1 MLLLAR
7 FSSQSRTLLSR
18 TICFLLT
25 SCLWSPAYGADASP
39 AQCLHVDPRSD
50 PPAAITGTPSEEL
63 QASARNAT
71 RTEGIATRLEGDVEI
86 TKAAWKINSD
96 LAWIDEASGD
106 FKIEG
111 AVTIQ
116 EPGLVITGIQ
126 ASGNLNVQRATVNA
140 ARFLLSE
147 PSLSG
152 KAARLTTSTTAHD
165 TLGHTSSDT
174 PSDTPSDMTD
184 TNRQL
189 VLDAGEFT
197 SCAPDHPDWVIKS
210 KSVLIKP
217 GEGYGTARH
226 VTFRFKGVPLMYSP
240 YFRFPTS
247 DQRQSGFLTPSIGRS
262 SDGGT
267 DLALPWYF
275 NLAPQYDATYTLQSI
290 WKRGLMHAG
299 ELRHLGTFGETLLG
313 GAFLPED
320 DQYQNP
326 EQLPGTAASG
336 NNKKQDRWFTR
347 VIHQGSHKSG
357 HGGGAWVSQLHYTR
371 VSDLDYLDD
380 FGSHIGAS
388 NSLGNRSL
396 DFATG
401 ASSISG
407 ASQPPALRQ
416 TASLSYTAQHWRGI
430 LELQDFQTL
439 SQHEHYA
446 TLPRFSLEYA
456 QQHSAWAVKSSLQ
469 VARYRKDQPTS
480 TPNIGTS
487 NIGTP
492 ESGSTSSMSSST
504 AYVEKGSRLVFDGEL
519 SLPLRR
525 PWGFFTPA
533 LGIIHRRYQLGDD
546 LSDALGDPAKI
557 TTGRLSLDAGLV
569 FERQKTLWGKAV
581 YQTLKTR
588 MYYLYLEEK
597 FQNHLPSFDSISM
610 TPSLAQAFRSNR
622 FTGYDRL
629 GDAKQVALGISTD
642 ISSART
648 GARLFS
654 AGLGQIFYFK
664 NREVVLD
671 NSFEADRRAD
681 SSPLFAQLEMHLSPA
696 FSARTAF
703 EWRNLSGKDPGKT
716 NRSHL
721 ALKYRAQKGSIFN
734 LHYAY
739 AARQQQRGMGTRA
752 MGTVEARNR
761 AAEEADLS
769 FILPATPAWSVIGRW
784 HYSLDRNQTLESL
797 FGVEYQ
803 DCCWTL
809 RLLLRRYLD
818 APRSFNAN
826 AATGP
831 IVQFNPRAKRG
842 IFFEFQLKGLTSL
855 GSRLDPL
862 LEDAIPGYS
871 NL

>member
-7 FSSQSRTLLSR
+7 FSSQPRSLLFR
-18 TICFLLT
+18 TICCLLT
-25 SCLWSPAYGADASP
+25 TCLWSPGSGADASP
-39 AQCLHVDPRSD
+39 AQCPEFDQRFD
-50 PPAAITGTPSEEL
+50 PPAAITEPPGEEM
-63 QASARNAT
+63 QASARHAT
-71 RTEGIATRLEGDVEI
+71 HTEGLVTRLEGDVEI
-86 TKAAWKINSD
+86 TKKSWKINSD

-116 EPGLVITGIQ
+116 EPGLIITGDQ

-140 ARFLLSE
+140 ASFLLSE
-147 PSLSG
+147 RQLSG
-152 KAARLTTSTTAHD
+152 KAERITTSTTQAAVSD
-165 TLGHTSSDT
+165 TSGDT
-174 PSDTPSDMTD
+174 PSDTPGDTLHDMTGA
-184 TNRQL
+184 NRQW
-189 VLDAGEFT
+189 VLDTSEFT
-197 SCAPDHPDWVIKS
+197 SCEPDHPAWVIKS
-210 KSVLIKP
+210 KSVLIKS

-226 VTFRFKGVPLMYSP
+226 VSLRFKGVPLMYSP

-262 SDGGT
+262 SDGGA

-275 NLAPQYDATYTLQSI
+275 NLAPRYDATYTLRSI
-290 WKRGLMHAG
+290 WQRGLMHEG
-299 ELRHLGTFGETLLG
+299 ELRHLGPLGETLVG
-313 GAFLPED
+313 GAFLSED
-320 DQYQNP
+320 DQYQHTEP
-326 EQLPGTAASG
+326 LPGTDARG
-336 NNKKQDRWFTR
+336 NNETKKQDRWFTR
-347 VIHQGSHKSG
+347 VVHRG
-357 HGGGAWVSQLHYTR
+357 GGGAWVSQLHYTR

-380 FGSHIGAS
+380 FGSHIGAT
-388 NSLGNRSL
+388 NSLGNGAL

-401 ASSISG
+401 ASSVSG

-439 SQHEHYA
+439 SHDEHYA

-456 QQHSAWAVKSSLQ
+456 KQHAAFAVKSRLQ
-469 VARYRKDQPTS
+469 VARYRKDQPAMAIPAAGSASLINTS
-480 TPNIGTS
+480 LINNS
-487 NIGTP
+487 
-492 ESGSTSSMSSST
+492 
-504 AYVEKGSRLVFDGEL
+504 VEKGSRLVFDGEL
-519 SLPLRR
+519 SLPLHR

-546 LSDALGDPAKI
+546 LRDALGTRARI
-557 TTGRLSLDAGLV
+557 TTGRLSVDAGLV
-569 FERQKTLWGKAV
+569 FERHKTLWGKAV
-581 YQTLKTR
+581 YQTMKTR
-588 MYYLYLEEK
+588 IHYLYLEEK
-597 FQNHLPSFDSISM
+597 FQNHLPSFDSVAM
-610 TPSLAQAFRSNR
+610 TPSLAQAFRTNR

-642 ISSART
+642 ISSAQT

-664 NREVVLD
+664 DREVVLD
-671 NSFEADRRAD
+671 NGFEVDRRAD
-681 SSPLFAQLEMHLSPA
+681 SSPLFAQIEMHLAPA
-696 FSARTAF
+696 FTLRTAF
-703 EWRNLSGKDPGKT
+703 EWRNRSGKDPGKT
-716 NRSHL
+716 NRNHL
-721 ALKYRAQKGSIFN
+721 TLKYRAQKGSIFN
-734 LHYAY
+734 LYYAY
-739 AARQQQRGMGTRA
+739 AAKQRHRRMGTSSMEA
-752 MGTVEARNR
+752 NSVEGSKR

-797 FGVEYQ
+797 FGVEYK

-818 APRSFNAN
+818 APRGFNTSAN
-826 AATGP
+826 TATGP
-831 IVQFNPRAKRG
+831 IAPFNPRAKRG